1 MRPYK
6 EQDAPERTLLPSDF
20 SLEKA
25 ERILTNYLSHHP
37 RTPDTFKQLVSW
49 LILNGT
55 GYSGAASS
63 MTLCRKLGVKDDAPA
78 TWTHWK
84 ARKPAE

>member
-1 MRPYK
+1 MRLHK
-6 EQDAPERTLLPSDF
+6 TQDEPDRTLLPSDF
-20 SLEKA
+20 SLKKA

-49 LILNGT
+49 LILDGT

-63 MTLCRKLGVKDDAPA
+63 MTLCQKLGVKDDAPA

-84 ARKPAE
+84 ERKPGE

>member
-6 EQDAPERTLLPSDF
+6 TPGVPERTLLPDDF
-20 SLEKA
+20 TLEKA

-37 RTPDTFKQLVSW
+37 RNPDTFKQLVSW

-63 MTLCRKLGVKDDAPA
+63 MTLCRKLGVKDDDPA

-84 ARKPAE
+84 ERKPGE

>member
-6 EQDAPERTLLPSDF
+6 TPGVPERTLLPDDF
-20 SLEKA
+20 TLEKA

-63 MTLCRKLGVKDDAPA
+63 MTLCRKLGVKDDDPA

-84 ARKPAE
+84 ERKPGE

>member
-1 MRPYK
+1 MRLHK
-6 EQDAPERTLLPSDF
+6 EQDEPERTLLPSGF
-20 SLEKA
+20 SLKKA
-25 ERILTNYLSHHP
+25 ERLLDNYLWHHK

-49 LILNGT
+49 LILRGT

-63 MTLCRKLGVKDDAPA
+63 MTLCQKLGVKDDDPA

-84 ARKPAE
+84 ERKPGE

>member
-63 MTLCRKLGVKDDAPA
+63 MTLCRKLGVKDDDLA

-84 ARKPAE
+84 ARKPGE